1 MLANDQNIKKMSSD
15 YAKPYSDFIGAF
27 EKLFHIKSN
36 ESVECMCDIITNVLI
51 SKYQL
56 TKSQLTE
63 IILKALQYNYTSG
76 ENYIKILKN
85 IGFDNKKLSNL
96 TFPLEGSVEFIV
108 MHDQIDKFKE
118 YISQAEPKNDNF
130 LKIPDLNEYGHFNLS
145 LIEACAYFGSVNI
158 FFFLISNQKYA
169 PSTKC
174 LQYSLIGR
182 NTDIINECLKD
193 NKMDKDC
200 LRDIVCS
207 HNNEM
212 LEFVLER
219 NIFTYKDF
227 DGRNSLSTA
236 IYEDIIKYQNLKA
249 VFLLFKREKNFM
261 VPWCAAFP
269 QTIDI
274 LKNEKLP
281 DKIDFKKRNIL
292 QYACMS
298 QNSDIFKFLFNST
311 DKIDVNYHDIYKMTA
326 LHYAAMY
333 NNIDALRILISHGAD
348 INAKLTQFHF
358 ILIIIK

>member
-1 MLANDQNIKKMSSD
+1 MIYD
-15 YAKPYSDFIGAF
+15 YAKPYSDFNGAF
-27 EKLFHIKSN
+27 EKLFHIKFN
-36 ESVECMCDIITNVLI
+36 DSVEDMHNIITNVLI
-51 SKYQL
+51 SKYQI
-56 TKSQLTE
+56 TKNQLSQ
-63 IILKALQYNYTSG
+63 IILKAFRYNYVSG
-76 ENYIKILKN
+76 ENYIKIFKN
-85 IGFDNKKLSNL
+85 IGFDNKLSDL

-118 YISQAEPKNDNF
+118 YISQRELKNDIF
-130 LKIPDLNEYGHFNLS
+130 LEIPDLNSGFRFKLS
-145 LIEACAYFGSVNI
+145 LIETCAYFGSVNI
-158 FFFLISNQKYA
+158 FFFLISNQNYTI
-169 PSTKC
+169 SERC
-174 LQYSLIGR
+174 LQFSLFGR
-182 NTDIINECLKD
+182 NTDIINECLKG

-212 LEFVLER
+212 LEYVLER

-227 DGRNSLSTA
+227 EGENSNSAA

-249 VFLLFKREKNFM
+249 VFILFEREKKFI

-298 QNSDIFKFLFNST
+298 QNSDIFKFLLNSV
-311 DKIDVNYHDIYKMTA
+311 DKIDVNYRDVDKMTA
-326 LHYAAMY
+326 LHFAAMY
-333 NNIDALRILISHGAD
+333 NNIDAARILISHGAD
-348 INAKLTQFHF
+348 VNAKIFFF
-358 ILIIIK
+358 ISY